1 MRKGPHLSAPDGQAL
16 LKPRVTQPQLL
27 FLPQG
32 VVSHLPERSFLL
44 WMKIAQL
51 PYYSSIYQLMCLL
64 PGDFLHCSMKKCVL
78 VTWLCWSQ
86 PFFPP
91 QMKANG
97 IIGKNKILVE
107 FQKLENDCFCFWRAE
122 GQNVSGCA
130 KYLLP
135 SSNVMSQRTQ

>member
-1 MRKGPHLSAPDGQAL
+1 MSWIFLDQL
-16 LKPRVTQPQLL
+16 LIRDPVNSFLGFFVQKFSDIAKIVDYLKYNPQLL
-27 FLPQG
+27 C
-32 VVSHLPERSFLL
+32 HLTPSLVQKSFY
-44 WMKIAQL
+44 
-51 PYYSSIYQLMCLL
+51 PQLMCLL

-86 PFFPP
+86 PFFSP

-130 KYLLP
+130 KYFLP